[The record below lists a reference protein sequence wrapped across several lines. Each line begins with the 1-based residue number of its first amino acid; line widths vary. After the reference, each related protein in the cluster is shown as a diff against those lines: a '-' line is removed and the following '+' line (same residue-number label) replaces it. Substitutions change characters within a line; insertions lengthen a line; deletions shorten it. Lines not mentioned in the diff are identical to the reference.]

1 MKRFLG
7 FVFFFFLACNIQAQK
22 ASASISITFTD
33 ILCVK
38 FVDHCKEDKEEKKEE
53 KEEKNQKEEKKEKEE
68 KNQKEE
74 KKEKEEKDEKEGKE
88 EKANASKIKPEKKSI
103 YLLHPETS
111 QVRQLDSQNNKMEI
125 FLQELQAASK
135 IQGSDF
141 FAIANSKNTELLA
154 DLSKKTKSSIPLVV
168 YQIDPR

>member
-7 FVFFFFLACNIQAQK
+7 FVFFCFFATNIQAQT
-22 ASASISITFTD
+22 ATASISITFTD
-33 ILCVK
+33 IQCVK
-38 FVDHCKEDKEEKKEE
+38 IIDHCKEDKEEKKEE
-53 KEEKNQKEEKKEKEE
+53 KEEKKEYKK
-68 KNQKEE
+68 Q
-74 KKEKEEKDEKEGKE
+74 KEGKDDKE
-88 EKANASKIKPEKKSI
+88 NASKIKPEKKSI

-141 FAIANSKNTELLA
+141 FASANSKNTELLA
-154 DLSKKTKSSIPLVV
+154 GLNNKTKSSIPLVV

>member
-1 MKRFLG
+1 MKGFLG
-7 FVFFFFLACNIQAQK
+7 FVFFFFLACNIQAQT

-33 ILCVK
+33 IQCVK
-38 FVDHCKEDKEEKKEE
+38 IIDHCKEDKEEKKEE
-53 KEEKNQKEEKKEKEE
+53 KEEKKEEKEEKK
-68 KNQKEE
+68 QKEE
-74 KKEKEEKDEKEGKE
+74 KKEKEEKDEKEGKD
-88 EKANASKIKPEKKSI
+88 EKENASKIKPGKKSI

-141 FAIANSKNTELLA
+141 FASANSKNTELLA
-154 DLSKKTKSSIPLVV
+154 GLNNKTKSSIPLVV